1 MEKKVITE
9 EQFRGVC
16 KQALPHLKELI
27 ENLREIGFDGM
38 TSITVAGDGYISLDA
53 YDSGW
58 SLLKL
63 AGENEARIRK
73 EFDRYAG
80 GISVKYCIAVQETL
94 RREIVVE
101 ADSLEEAINHVESE
115 YDKENIVLTAD
126 DACVEP
132 DIFEVDWYSEKDI
145 EEMEANYDI
154 RNGSGRISEGW
165 RRHIQH
171 RFQRW
176 R

>member
-1 MEKKVITE
+1 MENNKAITE

-38 TSITVAGDGYISLDA
+38 TSITVAGDGYISLDD

-73 EFDRYAG
+73 EFD
-80 GISVKYCIAVQETL
+80 E
-94 RREIVVE
+94 VV
-101 ADSLEEAINHVESE
+101 
-115 YDKENIVLTAD
+115 
-126 DACVEP
+126 
-132 DIFEVDWYSEKDI
+132 
-145 EEMEANYDI
+145 
-154 RNGSGRISEGW
+154 
-165 RRHIQH
+165 
-171 RFQRW
+171 
-176 R
+176 